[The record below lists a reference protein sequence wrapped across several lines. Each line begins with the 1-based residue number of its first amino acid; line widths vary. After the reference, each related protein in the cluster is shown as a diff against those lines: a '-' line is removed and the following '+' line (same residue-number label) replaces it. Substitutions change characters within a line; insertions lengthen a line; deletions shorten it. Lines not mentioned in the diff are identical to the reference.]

1 MRASALLDPGGFGC
15 VPRDSGY
22 LWTLGRLRL
31 EAPRGRAPSGR
42 HHNEPQ
48 VFVKRAEA
56 PPGKTQ
62 ELEYL
67 FSSETFRFRP
77 GSLGAVGARTEVPR
91 RGAAPSRGARAP
103 LTAAGAQ
110 PALLRR
116 GLGPR
121 RGARRGWP
129 GQAASLAPGSVKA
142 RPASPPAG
150 SRTTEDPARLGRK
163 GGAARSTSHSK
174 ATRKRD
180 LGCSGPTGCK
190 TVTPQPSPA
199 APRWPHPLLRTHSAA
214 GLLPRREG
222 PGNPAR
228 RRRRHWCVTGAPTPG
243 SARPK
248 SRASPKPALPGS
260 AQPWR
265 VYGSRQIPKCRVG
278 TASSGY
284 FTWGHLGCLTP
295 RKVGAVSADAEH
307 LEMRT
312 NLTQT
317 SLSNAGKTATRP
329 GLAEQLPPS
338 QSQGCEWTAR
348 NCCHGE
354 SWRLPTVRWSW
365 PAKPRP
371 NGTVFCESHCKPMN
385 YQTPLP

>member
-199 APRWPHPLLRTHSAA
+199 APRWPHPLLRSRSPPAPGGA
-214 GLLPRREG
+214 GKSRPPPPTSLV
-222 PGNPAR
+222 
-228 RRRRHWCVTGAPTPG
+228 RHWGSHSGLRAP
-243 SARPK
+243 
-248 SRASPKPALPGS
+248 
-260 AQPWR
+260 
-265 VYGSRQIPKCRVG
+265 QIPG
-278 TASSGY
+278 
-284 FTWGHLGCLTP
+284 
-295 RKVGAVSADAEH
+295 
-307 LEMRT
+307 
-312 NLTQT
+312 LTQT
-317 SLSNAGKTATRP
+317 RP
-329 GLAEQLPPS
+329 PGECAALEGLWLEADPQVQSGDGQLRVLHLGTPRVPHAEE
-338 QSQGCEWTAR
+338 GGRC
-348 NCCHGE
+348 
-354 SWRLPTVRWSW
+354 
-365 PAKPRP
+365 
-371 NGTVFCESHCKPMN
+371 
-385 YQTPLP
+385 

>member
-1 MRASALLDPGGFGC
+1 MKKSPMRASALLDPGGFGC

-77 GSLGAVGARTEVPR
+77 GSHGAVGARTEVPR
-91 RGAAPSRGARAP
+91 RGAAPSRGPRAP

-180 LGCSGPTGCK
+180 LGSAQWAHWVQDGDPPTLACCA
-190 TVTPQPSPA
+190 TLAAPTPSQQVSSRAGRGREIPPA
-199 APRWPHPLLRTHSAA
+199 AAD
-214 GLLPRREG
+214 
-222 PGNPAR
+222 
-228 RRRRHWCVTGAPTPG
+228 VTGASLGLPLRAPRAPNPG
-243 SARPK
+243 PH
-248 SRASPKPALPGS
+248 P
-260 AQPWR
+260 
-265 VYGSRQIPKCRVG
+265 
-278 TASSGY
+278 
-284 FTWGHLGCLTP
+284 
-295 RKVGAVSADAEH
+295 
-307 LEMRT
+307 
-312 NLTQT
+312 N
-317 SLSNAGKTATRP
+317 
-329 GLAEQLPPS
+329 PPS
-338 QSQGCEWTAR
+338 RGVRSLGGFMARGRSPSAEWGRPAQGTSP
-348 NCCHGE
+348 GD
-354 SWRLPTVRWSW
+354 T
-365 PAKPRP
+365 
-371 NGTVFCESHCKPMN
+371 
-385 YQTPLP
+385 

>member
-1 MRASALLDPGGFGC
+1 MKKSPMRASALLDPGGFGC

-91 RGAAPSRGARAP
+91 RGAAPSRGPRAP

-180 LGCSGPTGCK
+180 LGSAQWAHWVQDGDPPTLACCA
-190 TVTPQPSPA
+190 TLA
-199 APRWPHPLLRTHSAA
+199 
-214 GLLPRREG
+214 
-222 PGNPAR
+222 
-228 RRRRHWCVTGAPTPG
+228 APTPSHPLRSRSPPAPG
-243 SARPK
+243 GAGK
-248 SRASPKPALPGS
+248 SRPPPTTSLVRHWGS
-260 AQPWR
+260 HSGLRAP
-265 VYGSRQIPKCRVG
+265 QIPG
-278 TASSGY
+278 
-284 FTWGHLGCLTP
+284 
-295 RKVGAVSADAEH
+295 
-307 LEMRT
+307 
-312 NLTQT
+312 LTQT
-317 SLSNAGKTATRP
+317 RP
-329 GLAEQLPPS
+329 PGECAALEGLWLEADPQVQSGDGQLRVLHLGTPRVPHAEE
-338 QSQGCEWTAR
+338 GGRC
-348 NCCHGE
+348 
-354 SWRLPTVRWSW
+354 
-365 PAKPRP
+365 
-371 NGTVFCESHCKPMN
+371 
-385 YQTPLP
+385 